1 MDPSGE
7 VSSKTSSMNYLVT
20 HGPGRKTLENIT
32 LRPLSIKDLDDVTR
46 IDFSLLG
53 KQRKEYWE
61 NKLGRIEESGIP
73 SLAAEINGKVI
84 GFILGKTSDREYGIP
99 ENVGCIDTIGVDKE
113 WQGKGISQL
122 LFKEMHSRLKKL
134 GLNAIYVFVDRKQ
147 MDLVKFFDKMG
158 FARGDM
164 FSMELKI

>member
-1 MDPSGE
+1 MDPLDKNN
-7 VSSKTSSMNYLVT
+7 SKSTSNNYLVT

-32 LRPLSIKDLDDVTR
+32 LRPLSMKDRDDVAQ

-53 KQRKEYWE
+53 KERKDYWE
-61 NKLGRIEESGIP
+61 NKLRRIDESGIP
-73 SLAAEINGKVI
+73 SLAAEIDGKVI
-84 GFILGKTSDREYGIP
+84 GFILGKASDREYGIP
-99 ENVGCIDTIGVDKE
+99 ENVGCIDTIGVNKE

-122 LFKEMHSRLKKL
+122 LFKEMYSMFKKI
-134 GLNAIYVFVDRKQ
+134 GLHAIYVFVDRKQ

-164 FSMELKI
+164 FSMECKI